1 MALMWGHFREG
12 FTHHKTQGGVCV
24 RRGYKRQWQIITSI
38 ISGDVIICPCPWYLG
53 PYSQCGESFT
63 TRSRDI
69 SKPRYS
75 GLNLSNRSEIWQT
88 HRQHGCR
95 DDFQFQIDTIIIAT
109 NDNFET
115 SRDLTVRRPSAW
127 WIEAIVLAEVH
138 IWCNPY
144 FQTGQYGTIGIISA
158 QWRHS
163 HVALGGRWQLLVPL
177 GWRHVRQH
185 PRCGHRELGC
195 ARFWRLWS
203 RPVQLV
209 RVEQHDYG
217 MSDWKLER
225 HGCVSTN
232 CMLWV
237 HGRYKIKY
245 SSHCKR
251 RYVSRKH
258 NATGCCEKET
268 VISVAPC

>member
-1 MALMWGHFREG
+1 M
-12 FTHHKTQGGVCV
+12 
-24 RRGYKRQWQIITSI
+24 
-38 ISGDVIICPCPWYLG
+38 
-53 PYSQCGESFT
+53 
-63 TRSRDI
+63 
-69 SKPRYS
+69 
-75 GLNLSNRSEIWQT
+75 
-88 HRQHGCR
+88 
-95 DDFQFQIDTIIIAT
+95 
-109 NDNFET
+109 
-115 SRDLTVRRPSAW
+115 
-127 WIEAIVLAEVH
+127 LAEVH
-138 IWCNPY
+138 IWCNAY

-185 PRCGHRELGC
+185 PRWGHRELGC
-195 ARFWRLWS
+195 ARFWKLWS

-225 HGCVSTN
+225 HGCASTN

-237 HGRYKIKY
+237 HGRCKIKY

-251 RYVSRKH
+251 RYISRKH
-258 NATGCCEKET
+258 NATGCCEKKT
-268 VISVAPC
+268 VISEAPCKNQPTLVFLMCITALSIWREYRSRCQIMKLTYDGALFIYQMNVHFKTVYPSWYWKLFPNSVNNNVDIWK